1 MQYKQLKNKVKEMSK
16 SNEVSLTQ
24 KNQDTIKNLFAQRN
38 AIDKTIQDITMVIL
52 DTLEV
57 DYKDK
62 PMKFSEDFTKIII
75 E

>member
-1 MQYKQLKNKVKEMSK
+1 MSK
-16 SNEVSLTQ
+16 SITTAQEVNLTE